1 MHVSEKTSFSSLE
14 GHIMLIVNEQQIM
27 RTYNM
32 NEAIKDVEEVL
43 KAKVAE
49 KISNPHR
56 TVIEFP
62 QHEASALYMPSAD
75 LVEEVT
81 AVKVVTIYPN
91 NPTNGKPTTQGVV
104 LLSDAKNG
112 EHVAMLNASYLT
124 RLRTGALS
132 AIATNYLARKNAK
145 VLTVIGTG
153 AMAFEQTLGVLAVRD
168 IDRIILFNRTAKKA
182 QQFGEQLKDFGIEV
196 PFEIAEDVSVA
207 VRQAHIICCATRSVE
222 PVFNGN
228 DLQPG
233 THING
238 VGSYLPHMLELDVTT
253 IKRAS
258 KVVVDDLA
266 GVKDEAG
273 ELIHAESIGEWS
285 FNDVHG
291 EIGQLVARQVN
302 GREEEDEITIFKSV
316 GAAYFDLAVAKGA
329 YIKAKE
335 KSIGTH
341 IEV

>member
-1 MHVSEKTSFSSLE
+1 
-14 GHIMLIVNEQQIM
+14 MLVVNEKQIM
-27 RTYNM
+27 HTYKM
-32 NEAIKDVEEVL
+32 KDAIQDVEELL

-49 KISNPHR
+49 KIANPHR

-91 NPTNGKPTTQGVV
+91 NPANGKPTTQGVV
-104 LLSDAKNG
+104 LLSDAQNG

-132 AIATNYLARKNAK
+132 GIATDYLARKNAK
-145 VLTVIGTG
+145 VLTIIGTG
-153 AMAFEQTLGVLAVRD
+153 AMAFEQALGVLAVRD
-168 IDRIILFNRTAKKA
+168 IERILLFNRNAEKA
-182 QQFGEQLKDFGIEV
+182 QKFGEKLRDFGVQI
-196 PFEIAEDVSVA
+196 PFEVVGDVSIA
-207 VRQAHIICCATRSVE
+207 VRQADIICCATRSNE
-222 PVFNGN
+222 PVFNGE
-228 DLQPG
+228 DLNPG

-238 VGSYLPHMLELDVTT
+238 VGSYLPHMQEMDVTT

-258 KVVVDDLA
+258 KIVVDDFA

-273 ELIHAESIGEWS
+273 ELMHAEKIGVWS
-285 FNDVHG
+285 FDKVHG
-291 EIGQLVARQVN
+291 ELGQLVVDQVS
-302 GREEEDEITIFKSV
+302 GRENEDEITLFKSV
-316 GAAYFDLAVAKGA
+316 GAAYFDLAVAKGT
-329 YIKAKE
+329 YVKAKE
-335 KSIGTH
+335 QNIGTH

>member
-1 MHVSEKTSFSSLE
+1 
-14 GHIMLIVNEQQIM
+14 MLVVNEKQIM
-27 RTYNM
+27 STYSM
-32 NEAIKDVEEVL
+32 KEALQDVEEVL

-56 TVIEFP
+56 TVLEFP

-81 AVKVVTIYPN
+81 AVKVVTIFPN
-91 NPTNGKPTTQGVV
+91 NPSNGKPTTQGVV

-132 AIATNYLARKNAK
+132 GIATKYLARKNAK

-153 AMAFEQTLGVLAVRD
+153 AMAFEQVLGVLAVRE
-168 IDRIILFNRTAKKA
+168 IERIILFNRTAEKA
-182 QQFGEQLKDFGIEV
+182 QKFGEKLANFGVRV
-196 PFEIAEDVSVA
+196 PFEVVEDVSTA
-207 VRQAHIICCATRSVE
+207 VRQADIICCATRSNE
-222 PVFNGN
+222 PVFNGE

-238 VGSYLPHMLELDVTT
+238 VGSYLPHMLEMDVTT

-258 KVVVDDLA
+258 KIIVDDLA

-273 ELIHAESIGEWS
+273 ELMHAEKIGEWT
-285 FNDVHG
+285 FNDVQG
-291 EIGQLVARQVN
+291 EIGQLVVEDIS
-302 GREEEDEITIFKSV
+302 GRENEEEITLFKSV

-329 YIKAKE
+329 YVKAKE
-335 KSIGTH
+335 QNIGTH